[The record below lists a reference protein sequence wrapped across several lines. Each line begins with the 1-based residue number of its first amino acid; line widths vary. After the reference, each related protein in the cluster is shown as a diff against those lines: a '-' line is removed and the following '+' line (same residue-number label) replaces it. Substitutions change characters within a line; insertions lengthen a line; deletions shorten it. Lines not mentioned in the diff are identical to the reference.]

1 MDPEHKIIKAS
12 FFREKCTFTNGV
24 FVKDLGKF
32 GIDLKDIILI
42 DVNFIIYLIL
52 KKKTEIEF

>member
-32 GIDLKDIILI
+32 GLDLKDIILI
-42 DVNFIIYLIL
+42 DVKVTF
-52 KKKTEIEF
+52 